1 MAGLTPAA
9 GMRTGA
15 REVDLHMTTDVLQ
28 DSRVTLQRRL
38 FHDARTTHL
47 FVDEPVDAAV
57 VREVYEAVRWA
68 PTAMNGQPLR
78 LAVVESPEAR
88 ERLVAHMSE
97 GNKAKTR
104 TAPLT
109 VVAAYDPDFHEHLE
123 VLAPHRVGA
132 REKMAGDPEFRH
144 TFGRTNG
151 LIQLGYLILG
161 LRAAGL
167 AVGPMTGLDAA
178 GLDADFFAESGW
190 RTLAV
195 LNVGHAASDAPG
207 AVHPRAGRLDFD
219 TAAVV
224 L

>member
-1 MAGLTPAA
+1 
-9 GMRTGA
+9 
-15 REVDLHMTTDVLQ
+15 MTTDAIP
-28 DSRVTLQRRL
+28 VTSLPRAI
-38 FHDARTTHL
+38 FHDARTTNA
-47 FVDEPVDAAV
+47 FTPEPVDVAL

-78 LAVVESPEAR
+78 LAVVESAEAR
-88 ERLVAHMSE
+88 ERLVAHMYQ
-97 GNKAKTR
+97 GNQAKTLA
-104 TAPLT
+104 APLSI
-109 VVAAYDPDFHEHLE
+109 VAAYDPAFHEHLE
-123 VLAPHRVGA
+123 VLAPHRAGA
-132 REKMAGDPEFRH
+132 REKMAGDPGFRE
-144 TFGRTNG
+144 TFARTNG

-178 GLDADFFAESGW
+178 GLDAELFAGSGW

-195 LNVGHAASDAPG
+195 LNIGHAASDAPD
-207 AVHPRAGRLDFD
+207 AVRPRAGRLDFE

>member
-1 MAGLTPAA
+1 
-9 GMRTGA
+9 
-15 REVDLHMTTDVLQ
+15 MTTDVLQ
-28 DSRVTLQRRL
+28 DSRVTLQRLL

-47 FVDEPVDAAV
+47 FVDEPVDPAV

-161 LRAAGL
+161 LRAVGL

-178 GLDADFFAESGW
+178 GLDADLFAESGW

>member
-1 MAGLTPAA
+1 
-9 GMRTGA
+9 
-15 REVDLHMTTDVLQ
+15 MTTDVLRDTQ
-28 DSRVTLQRRL
+28 AALPRHV
-38 FHDARTTHL
+38 FHDARTTNL
-47 FVDEPVDAAV
+47 FVDEPVDVAT
-57 VREVYEAVRWA
+57 VREVYDAVRWA

-78 LAVVESPEAR
+78 IAVVESREAR
-88 ERLVAHMSE
+88 ERLAAHLHE
-97 GNKAKTR
+97 GNRAKTLA
-104 TAPLT
+104 APLS
-109 VVAAYDPDFHEHLE
+109 VVAAYDPAFHEHLE
-123 VLAPHRVGA
+123 VLAPHRTGA
-132 REKMAGDPEFRH
+132 REKMEGDVEFRH

-178 GLDADFFAESGW
+178 GIDADLFAESGW

-195 LNVGHAASDAPG
+195 LNVGHAASDEPG
-207 AVHPRAGRLDFD
+207 AVRPRAGRLDFE